1 MSEAS
6 DAVTLPVGLEID
18 GVRYRKVFIDEL
30 TGTDDHLLAGKKASK
45 NASKSTS
52 NVLARCIQE
61 IEGVV
66 PRKKNPD
73 ALIDVSLV
81 QKMYGMDRD
90 FILAK
95 IHQLSGKNELVL
107 AGSCPRCKAI
117 YEENG
122 TIDTLDVVE
131 WPEDKPCEV
140 PFELEIGIPQVVNG
154 NTIWHKNGILQFVTG
169 KIQELSGEIDNAA
182 DQIDALLC
190 ASIKQ
195 VGDMTAVDRT
205 QVKKMRSRDRQ
216 ALLEIIQYDY
226 PGMKMWKTVACENC
240 DREFEAQADITS
252 FFGGSG
258 RRKKTS

>member
-6 DAVTLPVGLEID
+6 DSITLPVGLEID
-18 GVRYRKVFIDEL
+18 GARYRKVFIDEL
-30 TGTDDHLLAGKKASK
+30 TGTDDHLLSGKKSSK
-45 NASKSTS
+45 NASKCTS
-52 NVLARCIQE
+52 NILARCIQE

-73 ALIDVSLV
+73 ALIDVSIV

-90 FILAK
+90 FIFAK
-95 IHQLSGKNELVL
+95 IHQLSGKNDLVI
-107 AGSCPRCKAI
+107 AGSCPRCGVV
-117 YEENG
+117 YEEEGN
-122 TIDTLDVVE
+122 LDSLEVVE
-131 WPEDKPCEV
+131 WPEDKSCEV

-154 NTIWHKNGILQFVTG
+154 NTIWHKNGILKFVTG
-169 KIQELSGEIDNAA
+169 KVQELSGDIDNMA

-216 ALLEIIQYDY
+216 TLLEIIQYDY
-226 PGMKMWKTVACENC
+226 PGMRMWKTVSCDKC
-240 DREFEAQADITS
+240 DREFEAHADIAS

-258 RRKKTS
+258 RKKRSA